1 MISEYALIIIF
12 LGGGFLP
19 QIKFTKMHGI
29 GNDYVYINC
38 FEQQIENADELAI
51 KMSPRRF
58 SVGADGVILICPSD
72 VADAKMRMFN
82 LDGSEGKM
90 CGNGIRCVGKFVYDN
105 NIAHK
110 DIITVE
116 TLSGIKTLY
125 ITDKNGLA
133 DTITVD
139 MGKAEF
145 NPAKIPA
152 IADCNTIIDTAIK
165 VDGSDY
171 NITAVSMGNPHA
183 VVFCDE
189 IDSLPLEKIGP
200 HFEHHEMFPEQVN
213 TEFIRL
219 VDDTT
224 LQMRVWERGSG
235 ETFACGTGACA
246 AAVAAVVN
254 GYCKHDNEITVKLV
268 GGDLFI
274 TYKADGT
281 VLMRGS
287 ATKVFDGIY
296 EI

>member
-1 MISEYALIIIF
+1 M
-12 LGGGFLP
+12 P

-38 FEQQIENADELAI
+38 FEQQIENPSELAI

-58 SVGADGVILICPSD
+58 SVGADGVILICPSE

-90 CGNGIRCVGKFVYDN
+90 CGNGIRCVGKFIYDN
-105 NIAHK
+105 DIAHK
-110 DIITVE
+110 SAVTVE
-116 TLSGIKTLY
+116 TLSGIKTLE
-125 ITDKNGLA
+125 ISDEGGKA
-133 DTITVD
+133 ASITVD

-145 NPAKIPA
+145 SPEKIPA
-152 IADCNTIIDTAIK
+152 TADCDTIIDTAIT
-165 VDGSDY
+165 VNGDSY

-183 VVFCDE
+183 VTFCDE
-189 IDSLPLEKIGP
+189 VDGLNLPEIGP
-200 HFEHHEMFPEQVN
+200 GFEHHDMFPQGVN
-213 TEFIRL
+213 TEFIR
-219 VDDTT
+219 VIDDKT

-254 GYCKHDNEITVKLV
+254 GYCKHDTEITVHLV

-274 TYKADGT
+274 TYKSDGT
-281 VLMRGS
+281 VFMRGG

-296 EI
+296 EF

>member
-1 MISEYALIIIF
+1 M
-12 LGGGFLP
+12 P
-19 QIKFTKMHGI
+19 QLKFTKMHGI

-38 FEQQIENADELAI
+38 FDQKIENPNELAI

-90 CGNGIRCVGKFVYDN
+90 CGNGIRCVGKFIYDN
-105 NIAHK
+105 GIAKK
-110 DIITVE
+110 DTVTVE
-116 TLSGIKTLY
+116 TLSGIKSLK
-125 ITDKNGLA
+125 ITEHEGKA

-145 NPAKIPA
+145 APEKIPA
-152 IADCNTIIDTAIK
+152 IADCDTIIDTAIT
-165 VDGSDY
+165 VDGNDY

-183 VVFCDE
+183 VTFCDE
-189 IDSLPLEKIGP
+189 IDSLNLEKIGP

-213 TEFIRL
+213 TEFIRII
-219 VDDTT
+219 DQNN

-254 GYCKHDNEITVKLV
+254 GYCKRDQEITVHLV

-274 TYKADGT
+274 TYTSDGT
-281 VLMRGS
+281 VYMRGG
-287 ATKVFDGIY
+287 ATTVFEGIY
-296 EI
+296 EY

>member
-1 MISEYALIIIF
+1 MPE
-12 LGGGFLP
+12 
-19 QIKFTKMHGI
+19 IKFTKMHGI

-38 FEQQIENADELAI
+38 FDQVVENPNELAL

-90 CGNGIRCVGKFVYDN
+90 CGNGVRCVGKFVYDN

-110 DIITVE
+110 ETITIE

-125 ITDKNGLA
+125 ITDKDGRA

-139 MGKAEF
+139 MGVAEF
-145 NPAKIPA
+145 EPKKIPA
-152 IADCNTIIDTAIK
+152 IADCQSIIDTAIT
-165 VDGSDY
+165 VNEEDY

-183 VVFCDE
+183 VTFCDE
-189 IDSLPLEKIGP
+189 IDSLNLNEIGP
-200 HFEHHEMFPEQVN
+200 MFEHHEMFPEQVN
-213 TEFIRL
+213 TEFIR
-219 VDDTT
+219 VIDDKT

-254 GYCKHDNEITVKLV
+254 GYCKRDTEITVHLV

-274 TYKADGT
+274 TYDSNGT
-281 VLMRGS
+281 VFMRGG

-296 EI
+296 EF

>member
-1 MISEYALIIIF
+1 M
-12 LGGGFLP
+12 P

-38 FEQQIENADELAI
+38 FEQHVENPNDLAI

-105 NIAHK
+105 GIAHK
-110 DIITVE
+110 ETVTIE
-116 TLSGIKTLY
+116 TLSGIKTLQ
-125 ITDKNGLA
+125 IAEKDGLA
-133 DTITVD
+133 QAITVD

-145 NPAKIPA
+145 SPEKIPA
-152 IADCNTIIDTAIK
+152 IADCESIIDTSIT
-165 VDGSDY
+165 VNGEDY
-171 NITAVSMGNPHA
+171 GITAISMGNPHA

-189 IDSLPLEKIGP
+189 IDSLNLEKLGP
-200 HFEHHEMFPEQVN
+200 NFEHHEMFPEQVN
-213 TEFIRL
+213 TEFVRVI
-219 VDDTT
+219 DENTI
-224 LQMRVWERGSG
+224 QMRVWERGSG

-254 GYCKHDNEITVKLV
+254 GYCKGDTEITVHLV
-268 GGDLFI
+268 GGDLLI
-274 TYKADGT
+274 TYKTDGT
-281 VLMRGS
+281 VLMRGD
-287 ATKVFDGIY
+287 ATKVYDGIY
-296 EI
+296 EF

>member
-1 MISEYALIIIF
+1 
-12 LGGGFLP
+12 
-19 QIKFTKMHGI
+19 MHGI

-38 FEQQIENADELAI
+38 FSEQVENPSELAI

-58 SVGADGVILICPSD
+58 SVGADGVILICPSE

-110 DIITVE
+110 DVIKIE

-125 ITDKNGLA
+125 ITDKDGFA
-133 DTITVD
+133 DSITVD
-139 MGKAEF
+139 MGVAELD
-145 NPAKIPA
+145 PAKIPA
-152 IADCNTIIDTAIK
+152 IADCKTIIDTAIM
-165 VDGSDY
+165 VDGSNY

-183 VVFCDE
+183 VTFCDE
-189 IDSLPLEKIGP
+189 IDGLDLEKIGP
-200 HFEHHEMFPEQVN
+200 GFEHHEMFPEQVN
-213 TEFIRL
+213 TEFIR
-219 VDDTT
+219 VIDEKT

-254 GYCKHDNEITVKLV
+254 GYCKQNTEITVHLV

-274 TYKADGT
+274 TYKDDGT
-281 VLMRGS
+281 VFMRGG
-287 ATKVFDGIY
+287 ATKVFDGTY
-296 EI
+296 EY

>member
-1 MISEYALIIIF
+1 M
-12 LGGGFLP
+12 P
-19 QIKFTKMHGI
+19 QVKFTKMHGI

-38 FEQQIENADELAI
+38 FDQNIDNPSELAI

-90 CGNGIRCVGKFVYDN
+90 CGNGIRCVGKFIYDN
-105 NIAHK
+105 GIAKK
-110 DIITVE
+110 DTVTVE
-116 TLSGIKTLY
+116 TLSGIKTLK
-125 ITDKNGLA
+125 ITERDGKA
-133 DTITVD
+133 ETITVD

-145 NPAKIPA
+145 SPEKIPA
-152 IADCNTIIDTAIK
+152 IADCDTIIDTAIT
-165 VDGSDY
+165 VNGDEY

-183 VVFCDE
+183 VTFCDE
-189 IDSLPLEKIGP
+189 IDSLNLEKTGP
-200 HFEHHEMFPEQVN
+200 YFEHHEMFPEGVN
-213 TEFIRL
+213 TEFIR
-219 VDDTT
+219 VMDENN

-254 GYCKHDNEITVKLV
+254 GYCKRESEITVHLV

-274 TYKADGT
+274 TYTADGN
-281 VLMRGS
+281 VYMRGG
-287 ATKVFDGIY
+287 ATTVFDGIY
-296 EI
+296 EY